1 MSDPTT
7 KVMQLPSSFISPF
20 ASNTNNSSAI
30 SAGQTIEGLEKEL
43 IRVTLNKVDGNK
55 TQAAEMLGISTKTLY
70 NRLHAY
76 GDFTD

>member
-1 MSDPTT
+1 MSDPTG
-7 KVMQLPSSFISPF
+7 KKIQLPDTFISPF
-20 ASNTNNSSAI
+20 ASKTKASSAV
-30 SAGQTIEGLEKEL
+30 SAGQTIEDLEKEL

-76 GDFTD
+76 GDFSV